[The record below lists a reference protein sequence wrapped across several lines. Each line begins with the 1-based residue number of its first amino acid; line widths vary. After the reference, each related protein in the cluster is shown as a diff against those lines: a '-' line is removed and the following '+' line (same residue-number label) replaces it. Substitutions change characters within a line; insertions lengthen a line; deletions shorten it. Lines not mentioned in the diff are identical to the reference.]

1 MDLSFVGMGV
11 TKAAQDAQSLCA
23 ALRTHGAMPAALRA
37 YEAEALPR
45 GQGAVA
51 RARWLGAALEGRAEP
66 GTVDRPQ
73 QAIAETAIDLGRYGH
88 QSAFQHPAPHTA

>member
-1 MDLSFVGMGV
+1 
-11 TKAAQDAQSLCA
+11 
-23 ALRTHGAMPAALRA
+23 
-37 YEAEALPR
+37 
-45 GQGAVA
+45 VA